1 MSEEQLHVG
10 TERAGATSPLLRAC
24 RTYGDHR
31 VQKVAV
37 EFECADCCKKASNAK
52 IADVVDGV
60 LVLVACDDTLILVRT
75 FSDGKVVD
83 KQLAKVV
90 IIPLDKVCS
99 VELGAIDVDC

>member
-1 MSEEQLHVG
+1 MLK
-10 TERAGATSPLLRAC
+10 AC
-24 RTYGDHR
+24 RTWGDHKT
-31 VQKVAV
+31 QKVAV
-37 EFECADCCKKASNAK
+37 EFECGDCCKKASNAK

-60 LVLVACDDTLILVRT
+60 LVLVASDDTLILVRT

-99 VELGAIDVDC
+99 VELGVMDVDC